1 MRESRQNKKSRAKE
15 KHEAPDKNKSNQ
27 VTGINPRE
35 KTSIAVSLV
44 HLVKTR
50 DKTQKIQKKKVRRDR
65 NVAAQWGRTKS
76 TLSVSDLQL
85 PYF

>member
-44 HLVKTR
+44 HLVKT
-50 DKTQKIQKKKVRRDR
+50 
-65 NVAAQWGRTKS
+65 
-76 TLSVSDLQL
+76 
-85 PYF
+85 